1 MPWIEPR
8 DPTGNETQRV
18 TVKRNTTHESI
29 AWVEKNT
36 WGDTPENCTR
46 EGIRPP
52 IPRKARFHDWA
63 KTAHG
68 TSAWK
73 IAPSALTSASPRS
86 MLNEV
91 RAVFEVSAFTGSFT
105 ADIGELLGAVR
116 AVRDR
121 RRGRRRLR
129 LRHCRFL
136 PRVQR
141 HGFRVRGS
149 VLVFLHRCLVP
160 W

>member
-1 MPWIEPR
+1 MPCIEPG
-8 DPTGNETQRV
+8 DPSGNVTRRV
-18 TVKRNTTHESI
+18 TVKRHTAHPWDG
-29 AWVEKNT
+29 WVKKNA
-36 WGDTPENCTR
+36 WGDTPAIPWLGSR
-46 EGIRPP
+46 PPP

-129 LRHCRFL
+129 LRHYRFL